1 MYSKKEPKYYHVD
14 EENRKLYLSEDA
26 NMVLNKLNRT
36 RRIINEARVKNTFKN
51 DFKGAYANEN
61 SKVG

>member
-1 MYSKKEPKYYHVD
+1 MYSKREPKYYHVD

-36 RRIINEARVKNTFKN
+36 KRIINEARAKNTSKN
-51 DFKGAYANEN
+51 DFKVAYTSEN
-61 SKVG
+61 NKVG